1 MAGAGKWR
9 REPWPPSALWA
20 ALLQE
25 HCQYH
30 EVYSGLLDNDGCELL
45 NTYHKIKRQAAF
57 AIQLQKT
64 TRMKYYSSQITT
76 ACDWQ
81 QPDQERNKN
90 LVTEPLQEKGGNKTE
105 TKGEAEQTTV
115 AKSKNFREKIHQQRT
130 EKIWGMQ
137 KKPHRLMEAFK
148 TPQFWHSSYSSG
160 LLLRRKK
167 VKPSQKLLFNL
178 WTRHPPKES
187 ILITALKETKK
198 EPFSPQR
205 PSPKQQKIKKFSG
218 RILKTI
224 KFVLTVNVLI
234 FELCALPFL
243 FYFPNLV
250 LRCLLCCV
258 GSLSWLCVYTRC
270 WQWDSD
276 VSYTISFIIRGRE
289 NSLLLRDVEF
299 STINSP
305 HINKIIR
312 SASIFCIRKLHLHTV
327 K

>member
-9 REPWPPSALWA
+9 HEPWPPSALWA

-30 EVYSGLLDNDGCELL
+30 EVYSELLDNDGCELL
-45 NTYHKIKRQAAF
+45 NTYHKIKRQAVF

-137 KKPHRLMEAFK
+137 KKPHCLMEAFK

-178 WTRHPPKES
+178 WTRHPQKES

-205 PSPKQQKIKKFSG
+205 PSPKQQKIKK
-218 RILKTI
+218 
-224 KFVLTVNVLI
+224 VLRKNPQNNQIGPHCERPHLWA
-234 FELCALPFL
+234 LCTALPFL
-243 FYFPNLV
+243 LPKPGAQMLAV
-250 LRCLLCCV
+250 LCGEFVLA
-258 GSLSWLCVYTRC
+258 LCV
-270 WQWDSD
+270 
-276 VSYTISFIIRGRE
+276 
-289 NSLLLRDVEF
+289 
-299 STINSP
+299 
-305 HINKIIR
+305 
-312 SASIFCIRKLHLHTV
+312 HTV
-327 K
+327 LTVGFWCFLHYFIHNPRKRQQFTSKGCWTQYLKFTTHK